1 MVFMHDTRIHFAEL
15 TVQFNITEYS
25 VNEEE
30 GTGKFILEL
39 SGPADRRVT
48 VLLTTLNGT
57 ALG

>member
-1 MVFMHDTRIHFAEL
+1 MIIRIHFAEL
-15 TVQFNITEYS
+15 TVQFNITENS

-30 GTGKFILEL
+30 GTGEFILEL

-48 VLLTTLNGT
+48 VLLITLNGT